1 MKFTDILALAK
12 QGYTP
17 ADIKELL
24 AIETDQHEPKEEAPA
39 DPAPVPVIEQV
50 QTSVP
55 AAVDQGSG
63 DESDAQAERIKELEA
78 QIRTLQEQ
86 NTRQRRP
93 EPAAPVKTEKEVLED
108 LARKFM

>member
-17 ADIKELL
+17 SDIKELL
-24 AIETDQHEPKEEAPA
+24 SIETDQHETKEEAPTE
-39 DPAPVPVIEQV
+39 PAPVPVIEQE
-50 QTSVP
+50 QTSEP
-55 AAVDQGSG
+55 AAEDQGSG
-63 DESDAQAERIKELEA
+63 AETDAQAERIKELEA
-78 QIRTLQEQ
+78 QIKALQVQ

-93 EPAAPVKTEKEVLED
+93 EQEAPVKSQKEVLED